1 MTEHTITF
9 RVRYPEAD
17 AMGVVHHS
25 RFLQYFE
32 MGRVELLRAAGHS
45 YADLEKQGAFFA
57 VIKAEVRYRAP
68 ARFDDELTLLTRIV
82 RQTAVRV
89 DHVYELRR
97 GDTLIAEASTTIAC
111 VDREGQLIAIP
122 DQIRD
127 GMG

>member
-1 MTEHTITF
+1 MLF
-9 RVRYPEAD
+9 R
-17 AMGVVHHS
+17 S
-25 RFLQYFE
+25 
-32 MGRVELLRAAGHS
+32 
-45 YADLEKQGAFFA
+45 
-57 VIKAEVRYRAP
+57 
-68 ARFDDELTLLTRIV
+68 ELTLMTRIV

-122 DQIRD
+122 DRIRE